1 MGLFNRG
8 TSHDDKAD
16 DALRDNVQ
24 EKSSSAIKTFYET
37 LRFNR
42 HKKLERR
49 IVYTG
54 AALFVLLL
62 GMGVSWH
69 HKSYVEY
76 LESQRLTTY
85 NTDVSFSK
93 SSSVSM
99 QLSDLKLSK
108 DKKTVFIPF
117 TFSNLDSIS
126 SDANNYYVI
135 VLPTN
140 GALQYYPSGQFILFG
155 TSGRGVITLHN
166 ETGFPNQPLRI
177 LIRNDK
183 NLGMSDD
190 DANSDIDDS
199 SNTLIA
205 ALESKY
211 DMLDFTVNP
220 GATHRKK
227 NSSVDVD
234 SSNTPTQ
241 LYDALFGTVDNKIID
256 GYDKDARKAISTDI
270 KQAAEYRQ
278 RLETEGFKVPNDP
291 AWMSDTWKPY
301 DWVQDDGVPYNMRN
315 KLTADAQKQKALDG
329 TLNQA
334 SNSDLGPDAVTFP
347 GSLKRADGSTT
358 DDSAA
363 GAGAEAGTGGDTTIN
378 GSSIAPSTT
387 WSNLQNV
394 WNDVLTQKR
403 TIYVVDAMTRYRIK
417 VFGDQ
422 QKQLAS
428 VGSKSHFNVK
438 NVQA

>member
-1 MGLFNRG
+1 MGLFRRK

-16 DALRDNVQ
+16 DALRDNVKEQ
-24 EKSSSAIKTFYET
+24 SSTAVKKFYDT
-37 LRFNR
+37 LRFNK

-76 LESQRLTTY
+76 LQAQRLTTY
-85 NTDVSFSK
+85 DTDVAFSK
-93 SSSVSM
+93 SSGVSM
-99 QLSDLKLSK
+99 QLSNLKLSK
-108 DKKTVFIPF
+108 DGKTVFIPF

-126 SDANNYYVI
+126 SDANNYSII
-135 VLPTN
+135 VLPTDGN
-140 GALQYYPSGQFILFG
+140 LKYYPSGQFILFG

-166 ETGFPNQPLRI
+166 ETGFPSEPLRI

-183 NLGMSDD
+183 DLGMSDS
-190 DANSDIDDS
+190 DANGDIDDS
-199 SNTLIA
+199 SDSLIQ
-205 ALESKY
+205 ALETKY
-211 DMLDFTVNP
+211 DMLDFTINP
-220 GATHRKK
+220 GAVNKK
-227 NSSVDVD
+227 KHPVVDVD

-241 LYDALFGTVDNKIID
+241 LYDVLFGAEDNKIID
-256 GYDKDARKAISTDI
+256 KNDSDARKAISNDI
-270 KQAAEYRQ
+270 KQAGEYRQ
-278 RLETEGFKVPNDP
+278 RLQTEGFKVPNDP
-291 AWMSDTWKPY
+291 AWIADNWKPY
-301 DWVQDDGVPYNMRN
+301 DWVQDDGVPYNMRT
-315 KLTADAQKQKALDG
+315 KLTADQQKQRALDG
-329 TLNQA
+329 TLQTP
-334 SNSDLGPDAVTFP
+334 SGSDSGPDAVNFP
-347 GSLKRADGSTT
+347 GALKRSDGSTT
-358 DDSAA
+358 DDGAA
-363 GAGAEAGTGGDTTIN
+363 GAGVSGGNGIN

-394 WNDVLTQKR
+394 WNDVLSQKR
-403 TIYVVDAMTRYRIK
+403 TIYTVDAMSRYQIK

-428 VGSKSHFNVK
+428 VGSKNHFTVK